1 MVVRLNVVMQR
12 QWLRKRSA
20 NLSRYRRSTK
30 PRPTFIAQA
39 IAACMVVNPR
49 TGANMAPVCLYCF
62 AFF

>member
-1 MVVRLNVVMQR
+1 MQR